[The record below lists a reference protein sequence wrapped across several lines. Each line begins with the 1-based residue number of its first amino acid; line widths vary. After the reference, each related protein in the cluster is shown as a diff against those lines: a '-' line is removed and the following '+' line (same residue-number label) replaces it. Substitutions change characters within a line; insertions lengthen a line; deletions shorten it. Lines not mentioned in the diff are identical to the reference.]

1 MIPKNG
7 SSCDWNRTQQFAV
20 HSANKK
26 LMNNLRVIIFHM
38 LKLANFTFSTFLY
51 MKRWW
56 SFFTNN
62 NYQLLTPLIQ
72 LLRNHWMIPN
82 LKFLEHIWKLNI
94 RIGSLHPT
102 TLSQK
107 FLTCIDNGLDWYLW
121 TVPYCFR
128 SLQSQ
133 PYQSLIWLAVT

>member
-38 LKLANFTFSTFLY
+38 LKLASLFPPLCTWNDDGV
-51 MKRWW
+51 
-56 SFFTNN
+56 FFTNN
-62 NYQLLTPLIQ
+62 NYKLLTPLIQ